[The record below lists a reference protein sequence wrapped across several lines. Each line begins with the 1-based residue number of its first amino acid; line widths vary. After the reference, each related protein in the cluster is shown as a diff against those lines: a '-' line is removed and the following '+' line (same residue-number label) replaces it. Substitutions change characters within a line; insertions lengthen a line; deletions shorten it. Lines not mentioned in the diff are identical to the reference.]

1 MKSEVIEFAKLTWP
15 ESVDAVK
22 KMPVCIIPLGAIEP
36 HGLHLPL
43 DTDCRIGL
51 EKCRRVCAA
60 TGMILMPQIP
70 IGQVY
75 SLYSHAG
82 AMTFKPETLISVLN
96 DIIMSCHDR
105 GFRIIFI
112 HSHHGGNG
120 PYIREAMRQSH
131 AKFPELKIVNLHG
144 IEAMKKVVKDVCG
157 SPVPAA
163 LQWHSDEIET
173 SQALACFTED
183 IHMDRA
189 ICEYP
194 EQPKDMEYSVY
205 DWSEY
210 FGNCVMGDA
219 TKGTKEKGEIFIKTE
234 TDYMIEMAEYVME
247 RFL

>member
-1 MKSEVIEFAKLTWP
+1 MSEVIEFAKLTWP

-105 GFRIIFI
+105 GSGLYLFTAIMAGMVRI
-112 HSHHGGNG
+112 SGKRCG
-120 PYIREAMRQSH
+120 RAMQSSR
-131 AKFPELKIVNLHG
+131 N
-144 IEAMKKVVKDVCG
+144 
-157 SPVPAA
+157 
-163 LQWHSDEIET
+163 
-173 SQALACFTED
+173 
-183 IHMDRA
+183 
-189 ICEYP
+189 
-194 EQPKDMEYSVY
+194 
-205 DWSEY
+205 
-210 FGNCVMGDA
+210 
-219 TKGTKEKGEIFIKTE
+219 
-234 TDYMIEMAEYVME
+234 
-247 RFL
+247 